1 MGYDLKLRVW
11 RGDAGGGALG
21 DYTVEVS
28 EGEVVLE
35 RKPVPK
41 MRDELIT
48 LFDRTE
54 LSKYLTEDELAEYDA
69 LTGEA
74 K

>member
-1 MGYDLKLRVW
+1 MSPEW
-11 RGDAGGGALG
+11 RKINLVCSLD
-21 DYTVEVS
+21 DT
-28 EGEVVLE
+28 GEVHLE

-41 MRDELIT
+41 MREELIT

-54 LSKYLTEDELAEYDA
+54 LSKYLTDDELTDYDR
-69 LTGEA
+69 LVGEA

>member
-1 MGYDLKLRVW
+1 
-11 RGDAGGGALG
+11 
-21 DYTVEVS
+21 
-28 EGEVVLE
+28 
-35 RKPVPK
+35 

-54 LSKYLTEDELAEYDA
+54 LSKYLTDDELAQYDA
-69 LTGEA
+69 LSGEA